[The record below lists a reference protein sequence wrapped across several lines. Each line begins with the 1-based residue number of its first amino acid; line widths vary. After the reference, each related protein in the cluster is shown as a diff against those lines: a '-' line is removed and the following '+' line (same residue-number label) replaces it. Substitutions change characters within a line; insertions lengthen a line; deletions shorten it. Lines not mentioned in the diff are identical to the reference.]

1 MLTLV
6 TDLETVTPPV
16 CKTVLLHLCA
26 KQSCWIYWQTNTYHH
41 YVLTP
46 VTDMET
52 VWVTPAVHKSVLL
65 NSDTDRLEK
74 RIIPQNQGVPLVEF
88 MHFGLYNL
96 FTAPGEDGTKG
107 EWSLSCSNCVMSFE
121 CQLTS
126 LVCWSYTNTTGL
138 VLFQILCGPFKLIN
152 FATGDRSVHISMVYN
167 LTTRKNSGGNSFV
180 DPK

>member
-1 MLTLV
+1 MCWHLLRTW
-6 TDLETVTPPV
+6 
-16 CKTVLLHLCA
+16 KQSLHLCA

-52 VWVTPAVHKSVLL
+52 VWVTPVVHKSVLL

-74 RIIPQNQGVPLVEF
+74 RIIPQNQDVPLLEF